1 MSSIKTA
8 ISLLKTPGKMIM
20 PLADRG
26 LFNWLPDK
34 PYLKLVY
41 RGEMGKRLDLEHPQ
55 TFNEK
60 LQWLKIHDHNPVYTQ
75 LVDKIKAKEIVG
87 SIIGNEHIVP
97 MYGSWDKAEDIPFG
111 SLPEKYVLKCN
122 HDQGS
127 VVLVDSNHEVDKESL
142 RRYYKKRLKRKNYYL
157 TREYGYKNII
167 PKVFA
172 EKYLGEQIKD
182 YKFYCFNG
190 EPKFLYVGQGLTCDH
205 SLKIDYFDLDWN
217 IMPFYRTDYDRLG
230 SVTKPQQLEQMIEI
244 ATKLSEGFP
253 FVRIDLFEIDD
264 VVYFSEFSPC
274 PASGYM
280 PFVPN
285 EYDRIVGSWLKLQE
299 YDKKNK
305 NYVDFV

>member
-1 MSSIKTA
+1 M
-8 ISLLKTPGKMIM
+8 
-20 PLADRG
+20 
-26 LFNWLPDK
+26 
-34 PYLKLVY
+34 V
-41 RGEMGKRLDLEHPQ
+41 GEIVKNSVLKRLVLGLCNHGCLEFLGDKNVTKIVYSLKSDEKMDWNYPV
-55 TFNEK
+55 TFNQK

-97 MYGSWDKAEDIPFG
+97 MYGSWDKAE
-111 SLPEKYVLKCN
+111 
-122 HDQGS
+122 
-127 VVLVDSNHEVDKESL
+127 VDSFLSTSGKSFHTDARQVNFAH
-142 RRYYKKRLKRKNYYL
+142 RLWISTTNKWGSNAEETG
-157 TREYGYKNII
+157 TRIQ
-167 PKVFA
+167 A
-172 EKYLGEQIKD
+172 KD